1 MSIKILHTSDWH
13 LGQYF
18 HKQKSRNEEHAQFI
32 QWLLK
37 QVKVHHIDAVIIAG
51 DIFDIGAPPSY
62 ARKQYAQ
69 FISHMHALECQLII
83 LAGNHDSVSM
93 LDESKPL
100 TEHLHVHIISD
111 IDTQDIEKQVIVLKN
126 RQDQAAAL
134 VCAIP
139 YLRPQSLIS
148 SAAGQ
153 SSLVKHQALQEA
165 ITEHYQDT
173 FRFAQS
179 MREQIKQ
186 PLPIIATGHLTACN
200 IQKTGSER
208 DIYIGT
214 LEAYPAGAFPQ
225 ADYIALGHI
234 HRPQVVAQQS
244 HIRYCGSPIPLS
256 FDELNHDKQVLI
268 AEFEAS
274 QLKQVHEIKVPRFQP
289 MQVMKGTL
297 AAIQNQLESF
307 EFHEKDPRVWLKV
320 EVDLSDSTRAEMMRA
335 IHAWTEQYPIEILQN
350 SVMKQVDAK
359 LTRRAPHEQLQDLK
373 PEDVFEKRL
382 SQEQADTEG
391 KKAQMNRLRTSFKR
405 IVHQI
410 QVESHR

>member
-1 MSIKILHTSDWH
+1 MKVLHTSDWH

-18 HKQKSRNEEHAQFI
+18 HKQKSRHQEHAQFI
-32 QWLLK
+32 QWLLQ
-37 QVKVHHIDAVIIAG
+37 QVKLHQIDAVIIAG

-62 ARKQYAQ
+62 ARKQYAEL
-69 FISHMHALECQLII
+69 ISHMHALNCQLII

-100 TEHLHVHIISD
+100 TEHLNVHIISD
-111 IDTQDIEKQVIVLKN
+111 IDTADISQQVIVLKN
-126 RQDQAAAL
+126 RQGIDAAL

-148 SAAGQ
+148 STAGQ
-153 SSLVKHQALQEA
+153 SSLVKQQALQEA
-165 ITEHYQDT
+165 ITEHYQQT
-173 FRFAQS
+173 YRIALK
-179 MREQIKQ
+179 MREAMKR
-186 PLPIIATGHLTACN
+186 PVPIIATGHLTACH

-214 LEAYPAGAFPQ
+214 LEAYPASAFPR

-256 FDELNHDKQVLI
+256 FDELNHNKQVLI
-268 AEFEAS
+268 AEFDGATLE
-274 QLKQVHEIKVPRFQP
+274 QVDEINIPTFQP

-297 AAIQNQLESF
+297 TSIQSQLDAC
-307 EFHEKDPRVWLKV
+307 EFNLEQPKVWLKI
-320 EVDLSDSTRAEMMRA
+320 EVDLSESTRAEMIRQ
-335 IHAWTEQYPIEILQN
+335 IEVWTDQYPIEILQN

-359 LTRRAPHEQLQDLK
+359 LMRRTPHEALQDLK
-373 PEDVFEKRL
+373 PEEVFEKRL
-382 SQEQADTEG
+382 SQEQVESED
-391 KKAQMNRLRTSFKR
+391 KKAQVNRLRTSFKR

-410 QVESHR
+410 QGASQG